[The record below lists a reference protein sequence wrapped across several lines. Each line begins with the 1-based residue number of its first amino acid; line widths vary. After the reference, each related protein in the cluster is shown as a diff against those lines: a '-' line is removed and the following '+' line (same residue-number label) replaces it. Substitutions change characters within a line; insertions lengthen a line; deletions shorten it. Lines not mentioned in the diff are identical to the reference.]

1 MSTKQQTLKGPISF
15 SGKGLH
21 TGVEVTMTVNPAG
34 VDNGIV
40 FRRIDVEGTPLVPA
54 LCDNVTDTSRGTT
67 IESNGVKVS
76 TIEHIMSA
84 LWTLG
89 VDNALIDIDA
99 AEAPIMDGSAREYAE
114 KIVATGLVEQ
124 DADRKYYQVTEKMVY
139 TIPDKG
145 VSIILYPDEE
155 FSASVHVDYNSK
167 VIGNQYATFN
177 PGDDFA
183 RKISP
188 CRTFVFLHELEP
200 LINMNLIKGGDLDN
214 AIVVVEN
221 PVPDE
226 QLDKLKKVFNKPDIE
241 IKAGYLNN
249 LELRCNNE
257 LARHKLLD
265 LLGDFALL
273 GVRIKGRVW
282 ATRPGHFANTEFMK
296 QLKQTIR
303 RGGEKPRYT
312 YDCRK
317 PPLYDINDI
326 RRMLPHRPPFLL
338 VDRIFH
344 CDSSSVAGIKNVTMN
359 EPFFVGHFPE
369 EPVMPGVL
377 IVEAMAQ
384 CSGIMVLSN
393 VPDPENY
400 STYFMKIDGVKFKRK
415 VVPGDTLQFEIHL
428 LEPIRRGVALVEAKA
443 FVGETLA
450 CEAVMMAQVVKN
462 KK

>member
-1 MSTKQQTLKGPISF
+1 MERTSETKP
-15 SGKGLH
+15 
-21 TGVEVTMTVNPAG
+21 VTIVAIGAG
-34 VDNGIV
+34 N
-40 FRRIDVEGTPLVPA
+40 RTNKYL
-54 LCDNVTDTSRGTT
+54 
-67 IESNGVKVS
+67 
-76 TIEHIMSA
+76 
-84 LWTLG
+84 
-89 VDNALIDIDA
+89 
-99 AEAPIMDGSAREYAE
+99 EYAIRNPDRL
-114 KIVATGLVEQ
+114 KLVGVAELNDIRRHAIASKFGLKPEECF
-124 DADRKYYQVTEKMVY
+124 ADYER
-139 TIPDKG
+139 
-145 VSIILYPDEE
+145 
-155 FSASVHVDYNSK
+155 F
-167 VIGNQYATFN
+167 F
-177 PGDDFA
+177 
-183 RKISP
+183 
-188 CRTFVFLHELEP
+188 
-200 LINMNLIKGGDLDN
+200 
-214 AIVVVEN
+214 EN
-221 PVPDE
+221 PVPAD
-226 QLDKLKKVFNKPDIE
+226 QLEHLKKIFNKPDIE

-296 QLKQTIR
+296 QLKHTIR
-303 RGGEKPRYT
+303 RAGEKPRFQ

>member
-1 MSTKQQTLKGPISF
+1 MAAKQQTLKAPISF
-15 SGKGLH
+15 SGTGLH
-21 TGVEVTMTVNPAG
+21 TGVKVTMTVHPAPE
-34 VDNGIV
+34 NSGIV
-40 FRRIDVEGTPLVPA
+40 FRRIDLEGKPEIPA
-54 LCDNVTDTSRGTT
+54 LCDYVTDTSRGTT
-67 IESNGVKVS
+67 IEKDGARVA

-89 VDNALIDIDA
+89 VDNATIDVDA
-99 AEAPIMDGSAREYAE
+99 GETPIMDGSAREYAE

-139 TIPDKG
+139 TIPEKG
-145 VSIILYPDEE
+145 VAIILYPDDE
-155 FSASVHVDYNSK
+155 FSVSVHVDYNSK